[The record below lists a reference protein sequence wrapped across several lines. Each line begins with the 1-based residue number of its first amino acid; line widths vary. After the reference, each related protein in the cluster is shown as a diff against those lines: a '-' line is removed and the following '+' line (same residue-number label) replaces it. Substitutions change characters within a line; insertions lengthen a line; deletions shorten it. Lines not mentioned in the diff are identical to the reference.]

1 MTDQG
6 LLRVAELT
14 AGRAPTVESDP
25 YIPLKIRWVSPALRQ
40 GPPPVYVRV
49 SGLAGG
55 ELELRI
61 DRISGELL
69 VLTVLSL
76 GAIVP
81 ESPLP
86 YPTETPEPACG
97 LVMDTA
103 PWEGEENVIDVELLL
118 RPYRLPDGLRVD
130 IVGAEPRRLVNCGPR
145 LTLGI
150 DADGALASL
159 SATLDIEE
167 RHFR

>member
-1 MTDQG
+1 MTDQA

-14 AGRAPTVESDP
+14 TGRTPTVETDP
-25 YIPLKIRWVSPALRQ
+25 YIPLKIRWVAPALRQ
-40 GPPPVYVRV
+40 GPPPMYVRV

-61 DRISGELL
+61 DRLSGELL
-69 VLTVLSL
+69 VLAVLSL

-81 ESPLP
+81 ESPSP
-86 YPTETPEPACG
+86 YPTVTPEPGCG

-103 PWEGEENVIDVELLL
+103 PWDGNEKVIDVELLL

-130 IVGAEPRRLVNCGPR
+130 IAGAEPRRLLECGPR

-150 DADGALASL
+150 DVDGALASL

-167 RHFR
+167 SHFR